1 MPETDQPS
9 VTPAA
14 TVVIFRNAADGG
26 PPELLMT
33 IRSKTMS
40 FAGGMAV
47 FPGGKVDP
55 ADYELA
61 GKIAPQFDAEE
72 GAARIAVIRETLE
85 ETGLA
90 IGLSDQVSAN
100 EASDA
105 RSMLLECNEFGP
117 VLEKFGWQLDFE
129 KLTYFARWLPKG
141 MSHRIFDTRF
151 YLSDLGTG
159 AVDIAVD
166 NTENTLLFWCSA
178 KDALAK
184 AADGEISVIFPTRR
198 NLERLALFSSF
209 EEAKAQA
216 DSIAPNIITPKPVE
230 REGEM
235 WLTIPD
241 DIGYPVDGEPFSSAA
256 RG

>member
-1 MPETDQPS
+1 MYRSEDPG

-14 TVVIFRNAADGG
+14 TVVIFRNAAGGG

-55 ADYELA
+55 ADYQLA
-61 GKIAPQFDAEE
+61 GKIASQFEPDE

-90 IGLSDQVSAN
+90 IGLAEQVSAN
-100 EASDA
+100 EAAKA
-105 RSMLLECNEFGP
+105 RAMLLERNELAP
-117 VLEKFGWQLDFE
+117 VLDEFGWQLDFE
-129 KLTYFARWLPKG
+129 RLTYFARWLPKG
-141 MSHRIFDTRF
+141 MKHRVFDTRF
-151 YLSDLGTG
+151 YLADLGTG

-166 NTENTLLFWCSA
+166 KTENTLLFWCSA
-178 KDALAK
+178 KEALAK
-184 AADGEISVIFPTRR
+184 VEAGDISVIFPTRR
-198 NLERLALFSSF
+198 NLERLALFNSF

-216 DSIAPNIITPKPVE
+216 DSIAPNVITPKMTE
-230 REGEM
+230 RDGKP
-235 WLTIPD
+235 WLIIPD
-241 DIGYPVDGEPFSSAA
+241 DIGYPIDGEPLESAA